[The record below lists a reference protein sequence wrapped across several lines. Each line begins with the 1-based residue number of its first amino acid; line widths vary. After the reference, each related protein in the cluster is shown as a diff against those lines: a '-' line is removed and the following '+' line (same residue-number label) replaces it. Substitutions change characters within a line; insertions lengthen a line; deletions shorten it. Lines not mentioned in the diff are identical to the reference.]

1 MLSLARSLV
10 AAASFSGSSR
20 FGSEW
25 VGWGSAVVRGGPFL
39 WLVMSAVLVCRGLV
53 AGLVLRFGQALTAPC
68 SVVCGLGAVGWVVGV
83 DDLVAGVG
91 FGDGVAAV
99 VDVVVT

>member
-1 MLSLARSLV
+1 M
-10 AAASFSGSSR
+10 
-20 FGSEW
+20 
-25 VGWGSAVVRGGPFL
+25 
-39 WLVMSAVLVCRGLV
+39 V